1 MNKLP
6 KRPWHEWEW
15 WQDKWDANPFKPSEI
30 RKPAFPSPSKQTMQ
44 IIADDWDQS
53 LEHVYQLGLEDAA
66 KACEEKVE
74 YYAEGLGVWSEG
86 AEHGATVCAEAIRK
100 LKEG

>member
-66 KACEEKVE
+66 KV
-74 YYAEGLGVWSEG
+74 AESFRAKERDGLSEDI
-86 AEHGATVCAEAIRK
+86 VVAIRK
-100 LKEG
+100 LKEW